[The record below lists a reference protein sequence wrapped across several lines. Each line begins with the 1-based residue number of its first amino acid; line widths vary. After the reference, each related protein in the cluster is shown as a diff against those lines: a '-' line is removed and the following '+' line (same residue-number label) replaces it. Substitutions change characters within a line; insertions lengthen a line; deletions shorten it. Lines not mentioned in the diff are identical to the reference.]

1 MTHLFK
7 TTTLKLPPSHP
18 QPGPQVCWAK
28 AGGPSCSAGNATAI
42 TIQYLKNF
50 GYHHHAIMNGLAAG
64 ENYDYVV
71 GTAPNTASFTFK
83 APNSAPDQPFSV
95 SVFGDMGWLG
105 SKERP
110 DLVPVGGLVKN
121 WTAVGTRATVEK
133 LKDNKMID
141 FVWHLGDIACVIAR
155 AATRS
160 A

>member
-1 MTHLFK
+1 
-7 TTTLKLPPSHP
+7 
-18 QPGPQVCWAK
+18 
-28 AGGPSCSAGNATAI
+28 
-42 TIQYLKNF
+42 
-50 GYHHHAIMNGLAAG
+50 MNGLAAG

-160 A
+160 ASAAATQRRPVAGMRMTPSTQTRSRWSTKTCTTDS